1 MKVRTK
7 SNQFDSNL
15 EPIMVQ
21 FEEGEEINFSDE
33 NSNHI
38 IKYPNDMSV
47 DDAIQLLNSEE
58 SSIDWKSKYQYLAA
72 EFQNY
77 KRRAELDK
85 QNLINSAKK
94 STLEKVLEIE
104 NDISVAIKNLDEVG
118 RSYLNPI
125 SNKLVSNLNS
135 IGLSKIQTESY
146 DSDLHEVISVVPGD
160 GNEKIVSVVSNG
172 WILDGKVIKHP
183 KIILSK

>member
-1 MKVRTK
+1 MKVRVK
-7 SNQFDSNL
+7 NNQFDSNL

-21 FEEGEEINFSDE
+21 FEEGEEISFSDN
-33 NSNHI
+33 NSNFF
-38 IKYPNDMSV
+38 IKCPDNMSSEEAL
-47 DDAIQLLNSEE
+47 DTLNSEE
-58 SSIDWKSKYQYLAA
+58 SSIDWKTKYQYLAA

-85 QNLINSAKK
+85 QNLVNSTKK

-104 NDISVAIKNLDEVG
+104 NDISVAIQNLDEVG
-118 RSYLNPI
+118 RGYLNPI
-125 SNKLVSNLNS
+125 SNKLISNLNS

-146 DSDLHEVISVVPGD
+146 DSDIHEVISVVPGD
-160 GNEKIVSVVSNG
+160 SNEKIVSVVSNG

>member
-1 MKVRTK
+1 MKVK
-7 SNQFDSNL
+7 VKGSEFNSES

-21 FEEGEEINFSDE
+21 FEEGEEINFSGED
-33 NSNHI
+33 SNYFIKRPSNITYQEAINI
-38 IKYPNDMSV
+38 I
-47 DDAIQLLNSEE
+47 NSEE
-58 SSIDWKSKYQYLAA
+58 LNIDWKSKYQYLAA
-72 EFQNY
+72 DFQNY
-77 KRRAELDK
+77 KKRAELDK
-85 QNLINSAKK
+85 QNIINSTKK

-104 NDISVAIKNLDEVG
+104 NDISVAIQNLDEVG
-118 RSYLNPI
+118 RGYLNPI
-125 SNKLVSNLNS
+125 SNKLISNLNS

-146 DSDLHEVISVVPGD
+146 DSDIHEVISVVPGD